1 MTDKDKLISRLIDLN
16 MELCY
21 NDSAFND
28 NFIFDLLTYGFKGY
42 NHMTFEELTEE
53 LKHTEYE

>member
-1 MTDKDKLISRLIDLN
+1 MTEKDKLIARLIDLN

-28 NFIFDLLTYGFKGY
+28 EFIFDLLTYGFKGY
-42 NHMTFEELTEE
+42 NNMTVEELTEE
-53 LKHTEYE
+53 LKHTEYD